1 MKKIISLFVLI
12 ALVNACRTVHINTK
26 PIDNLTNLGGNK
38 QTLFYSLPKK
48 EYSLVVKIA
57 KTTIKKGKMY
67 DDCAKDILEKIYGL
81 RAILSDAV
89 SYEVSTINLA
99 SSTIPD
105 DSKQYAVQ
113 LTNVNRMFIESKVK
127 FDFTESGLI
136 KNSELESENK
146 GLEFGV
152 KVGSLAISVAG
163 QFLGLPTNIL
173 KPIPTRDVSPSI
185 LVYSEKGTLSE
196 SPCPSIKLISKLNEL
211 AESRE
216 NILLCKT
223 CEKVDAQKVISLI
236 ATEEKK
242 ILAMLVGTKQIDTLT
257 YILPIDKYIT
267 KANSTGQ
274 AFTLFSLSN
283 DGSITLDSSN
293 RSPTQTILAKL
304 SSYNYASGSG
314 LLKATDTKTT
324 SSLTGLRYNIPDIC
338 KLKIYDASTSNQ
350 PLVESIESIPQLGK
364 VAALPG
370 NMGGFK
376 NSQGFTL
383 DTKTGALVQF
393 TFSKTA
399 VKKETFDPLLNQLE
413 KIPDYV
419 SDRNTTK
426 RETDYLKL
434 QIDYLKTLKEYE
446 DLKKK
451 QED

>member
-1 MKKIISLFVLI
+1 MKKIISLFVLM

-26 PIDNLTNLGGNK
+26 PIDNKTNLGGNK
-38 QTLFYSLPKK
+38 QTLFYTLPKK
-48 EYSLVVKIA
+48 EYSLTVKIA
-57 KTTIKKGKMY
+57 KTTLKKGVMY
-67 DDCAKDILEKIYGL
+67 DNCAKNILEKIYGL
-81 RAILSDAV
+81 TAIPSDAV

-99 SSTIPD
+99 SNTIPD
-105 DSKQYAVQ
+105 TSKQYAVQ

-127 FDFTESGLI
+127 FDFTESGLV

-146 GLEFGV
+146 SLEFGI
-152 KVGSLAISVAG
+152 KVGSIAFGAVGKL
-163 QFLGLPTNIL
+163 LNLPSNIL
-173 KPIPTRDVSPSI
+173 KPFSS
-185 LVYSEKGTLSE
+185 KGSDNYYTYANIDSSLKLS
-196 SPCPSIKLISKLNEL
+196 CPSIKLLNKLTEL
-211 AESRE
+211 SESRE

-223 CEKVDAQKVISLI
+223 CEKADAQKMISLI

-257 YILPIDKYIT
+257 YILPIDEYIT
-267 KANSTGQ
+267 KANSTGP

-283 DGSITLDSSN
+283 DGSITLGSSN

-304 SSYNYASGSG
+304 SSYNYASGSR
-314 LLKATDTKTT
+314 LSNATDTKTT
-324 SSLTGLRYNIPDIC
+324 SSLTGLRYNIPNIC
-338 KLKIYDASTSNQ
+338 KLKIYDASTPNQ

-364 VAALPG
+364 VAALPS

-383 DTKTGALVQF
+383 DTKTGALIQF
-393 TFSKTA
+393 TSSKTA
-399 VKKETFDPLLNQLE
+399 VKQEVFDPLLNQLE

-419 SDRNTTK
+419 SDRNSTK
-426 RETDYLKL
+426 REIDYLKL